1 MKSAIAPS
9 DKFLTHLAN
18 DFPVSSEIA
27 PCKDPVAAIKSATNT
42 EVLGPSS
49 FHNDGAA
56 LLNLSPSIQS
66 SCIKAPQCTN
76 SSAIPH
82 SKARCVSQQNE
93 SDTHEYYNEMYEN
106 EQNDEDDSDS
116 LDGITD
122 IEIQDKEEDTNL

>member
-18 DFPVSSEIA
+18 DFPVSSEMA

-76 SSAIPH
+76 SRAIPH
-82 SKARCVSQQNE
+82 SKARCVSPPNASE
-93 SDTHEYYNEMYEN
+93 
-106 EQNDEDDSDS
+106 
-116 LDGITD
+116 
-122 IEIQDKEEDTNL
+122 TNLHSTGRSFFPPLSPFSSRAPISAGSFDISRFK